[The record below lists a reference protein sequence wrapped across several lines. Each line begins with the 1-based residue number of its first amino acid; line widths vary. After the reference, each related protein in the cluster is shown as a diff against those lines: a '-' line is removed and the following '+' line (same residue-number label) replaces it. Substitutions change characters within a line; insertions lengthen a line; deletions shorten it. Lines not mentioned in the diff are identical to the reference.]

1 MGLAP
6 GVLPG
11 RVALDDGGQ
20 WYRDGGWPSLP
31 AARGLDATGILQAA
45 AAGRIDVPVLLGA
58 DPHTAFPDPD
68 LATRALAAARPVL
81 HDDQSPRTHT
91 AADHVPAPAAHAQ
104 APATTPHRRGRHPP

>member
-20 WYRDGGWPSLP
+20 WYRDGGWPNLP

-45 AAGRIDVPVLLGA
+45 AAGRIDVLVLLGA
-58 DPHTAFPDPD
+58 DPLTDFPDTD
-68 LATRALAAARPVL
+68 LATRALAGARTVIAV
-81 HDDQSPRTHT
+81 DQFPRDRKSTRLNSSH
-91 AADHVPAPAAHAQ
+91 
-104 APATTPHRRGRHPP
+104 